1 MPFAQVDVRGRLAL
15 NVKLLRGKMGI
26 SQEELAD
33 RVGVHRTYVSDIERI
48 KRNPSITV
56 VEQFAKA
63 LGVRIGELVD

>member
-1 MPFAQVDVRGRLAL
+1 VPFAQVDVRGRLAL

>member
-1 MPFAQVDVRGRLAL
+1 MPFARVDVRGRLAL
-15 NVKLLRGKMGI
+15 NVKLLRGKMGV

-63 LGVRIGELVD
+63 LGVRIGQLLD